1 MYLRIKAIT
10 FLIVLLHANFTMA
23 TNNYDYN
30 QKNDFLLLDNGN
42 ENLLVPP
49 LDIKSKIDTFLEDHK
64 TQLMTFGKITPYLH
78 YLTNLKIVIKIIL
91 NGV

>member
-42 ENLLVPP
+42 ENLLVP
-49 LDIKSKIDTFLEDHK
+49 L
-64 TQLMTFGKITPYLH
+64 
-78 YLTNLKIVIKIIL
+78 
-91 NGV
+91 